1 MMTEKRI
8 SILNDGGPGSFI
20 KNQENGILLEYGDL
34 PRLPEVIKNL
44 FVNDELRN
52 RLGANARKFAE
63 ENFWSWEERIE
74 AEIQA
79 VEELLE

>member
-1 MMTEKRI
+1 MAGKYIIT
-8 SILNDGGPGSFI
+8 LNNGDTGKFV
-20 KNQENGILLEYGDL
+20 KNWENGVLLDYEDL
-34 PRLPEVIKNL
+34 PKLPEVIKRL
-44 FVNDELRN
+44 LADEKLRE

-63 ENFWSWEERIE
+63 ENFWSWEERME

>member
-1 MMTEKRI
+1 MTEKRI
-8 SILNDGGPGSFI
+8 SILNDGGTGSFI